1 MSNLTIFNAPNAAAR
16 PCAFC
21 QAIPLTSAA
30 LRPEA
35 GEGSTNSRSHTCM
48 LHAGKTGPDGKAIAP
63 QECTSERQ
71 VGCQSHRR
79 LRFARLCAQ
88 PIALSASTAAP

>member
-1 MSNLTIFNAPNAAAR
+1 MSNLTNYNASDVAAR

-21 QAIPLTSAA
+21 QASPLSSAS

-35 GEGSTNSRSHTCM
+35 NESSANTGSHVCM
-48 LHAGKTGPDGKAIAP
+48 LHAGNVGPDGKAVAP
-63 QECTSERQ
+63 NDCTSERQ
-71 VGCQSHRR
+71 VECQSHRR

-88 PIALSASTAAP
+88 PITMSASPAAR

>member
-1 MSNLTIFNAPNAAAR
+1 MSNLTIFNAPPVAAR

-21 QAIPLTSAA
+21 QASPLTSAA

-35 GEGSTNSRSHTCM
+35 GEVGANSGSHTCM
-48 LHAGKTGPDGKAIAP
+48 LHAGRIGPDGKAIAP
-63 QECTSERQ
+63 HDCTSERQ

-88 PIALSASTAAP
+88 PITLSASPTAP

>member
-1 MSNLTIFNAPNAAAR
+1 MSNLTLINTSEVAAR

-21 QAIPLTSAA
+21 QAAPLTSASSRLA
-30 LRPEA
+30 A
-35 GEGSTNSRSHTCM
+35 GEGSANSGSHICM
-48 LHAGKTGPDGKAIAP
+48 LHAGTVGPDGKSIGP
-63 QECTSERQ
+63 NECTGERQ

-88 PIALSASTAAP
+88 PITMSAVPPAP

>member
-1 MSNLTIFNAPNAAAR
+1 MSNLTMVNTSEIAAR

-21 QAIPLTSAA
+21 QAAPLTSASRHLEVA
-30 LRPEA
+30 
-35 GEGSTNSRSHTCM
+35 EGSADSGSHTCM
-48 LHAGKTGPDGKAIAP
+48 LHAGNVGPDGKAIALHD
-63 QECTSERQ
+63 CTSERQ

-88 PIALSASTAAP
+88 PITMSATPAAR

>member
-1 MSNLTIFNAPNAAAR
+1 MSNLKMVNSPHAAHR

-21 QAIPLTSAA
+21 QAAPLSSAV
-30 LRPEA
+30 LHSES
-35 GEGSTNSRSHTCM
+35 GEGSANPGSHNCM
-48 LHAGKTGPDGKAIAP
+48 LHAGKVGPDGKAIAP
-63 QECTSERQ
+63 HDCTSERQ

-88 PIALSASTAAP
+88 PITMSAPSATG

>member
-1 MSNLTIFNAPNAAAR
+1 MSNLTNYNAKDVVGR

-21 QAIPLTSAA
+21 QATPLTSVS

-35 GEGSTNSRSHTCM
+35 GDAGANPGSHACM
-48 LHAGKTGPDGKAIAP
+48 LHAGKIGPDGKP
-63 QECTSERQ
+63 VSPHDCTSERQ

-88 PIALSASTAAP
+88 PILMSAATATR

>member
-1 MSNLTIFNAPNAAAR
+1 MSNLTLYHTSEAAGR

-21 QAIPLTSAA
+21 QASPLTSAS

-35 GEGSTNSRSHTCM
+35 SDSGANSGSHTCM
-48 LHAGKTGPDGKAIAP
+48 LNAGKMGPDGRTIAP
-63 QECTSERQ
+63 TDCTSERQ

-88 PIALSASTAAP
+88 PITMSAPPAS

>member
-1 MSNLTIFNAPNAAAR
+1 MSNLTLINTSEVAAR

-21 QAIPLTSAA
+21 QAAPLTSASPRLA
-30 LRPEA
+30 A
-35 GEGSTNSRSHTCM
+35 DEGSANSGSHICM
-48 LHAGKTGPDGKAIAP
+48 LHAGKTGPDGKGIGP
-63 QECTSERQ
+63 NECSGERQ

-88 PIALSASTAAP
+88 PITMSAVPPAR